1 MKTLKQNLLIS
12 IGNIYE
18 KANRSK
24 LSIEYFNTYQNDLKV
39 VADYCKITQSQAL
52 FFSLIFSLN
61 YKGDTVDFS
70 DMIKY
75 LDCNPTKILEF
86 SDDLEALISKA
97 ILETKTSFHRA
108 ELTGA
113 NNQFTINKK
122 VTDAILANK
131 NLPEDLVFIP
141 KTVYDLFFSFYEKFN
156 EIKNDSEFSN
166 SFSNYVKDVFLSNT
180 EFPVVKEIK
189 KLGLSNVSN
198 TLFILLVCDS
208 LTGKNTLN
216 IQYIFRK
223 AVTPCSLMFF
233 SEKLINEEA
242 TISKYNLIRVIKS
255 EMGNNLEIALSTHA
269 ISWLKKYGLEI
280 PFFNKKKGNLLT
292 PKQIMPQK
300 LFYNCKEKEQVVF
313 LENLLQN
320 DKFSDIQNRLNSKN
334 LPKGVTV
341 LMYGLPGTGK
351 TETVKQIAKHTNREV
366 MKVDI
371 GNSKSMWFGESEK
384 ITKQIFDDYK
394 AIAEECKETPILFF
408 NEADAIFSKRLKI
421 GNSNVAKTEN
431 AIQNI
436 ILEEMENFE
445 GILMATTNLTDNLDA
460 AFERRFLFKI
470 EFNKPEFKINQKIWE
485 HNFPFLTEKESQ
497 KLAYN
502 YQFSGGQISN
512 IKRKA
517 EIKQIIYNEQI
528 KLSSIVQFCN
538 EERLYKQVKKIGF

>member
-18 KANRSK
+18 KAKRCK

-141 KTVYDLFFSFYEKFN
+141 KTVYDLFFSFYEKF
-156 EIKNDSEFSN
+156 EKIKNDGEFSN

-180 EFPVVKEIK
+180 KFPVIKQIK
-189 KLGLSNVSN
+189 KLGLSNISN
-198 TLFILLVCDS
+198 SLFILLVCDS
-208 LTGKNTLN
+208 LKGENTSN
-216 IQYIFRK
+216 VQYIFRN

-233 SEKLINEEA
+233 SERLINEDA
-242 TISKYNLIRVIKS
+242 TISKYNLIRVIKN
-255 EMGNNLEIALSTHA
+255 EMGNDLEVALSTHA
-269 ISWLKKYGLEI
+269 ISWLKKHGLEI
-280 PFFNKKKGNLLT
+280 PYFNKKKGNLLI
-292 PKQIMPQK
+292 PEKIKPQK
-300 LFYNCKEKEQVVF
+300 LFYNPKEKEQLVF

-320 DKFSDIQNRLNSKN
+320 DKFSDIQDRLNNKN

-341 LMYGLPGTGK
+341 LMYGSPGTGK
-351 TETVKQIAKHTNREV
+351 TETVKQIAKRTNRKV
-366 MKVDI
+366 MRVDI
-371 GNSKSMWFGESEK
+371 SSSKSMWLGESEK

-394 AIAEECKETPILFF
+394 ALAEECKETPILFF
-408 NEADAIFSKRLKI
+408 NEADAIFSKRLKV

-431 AIQNI
+431 SIQNI